1 MNRKI
6 YFRKA
11 NIIDNENAKI
21 IKTESKHDKL
31 EYLKKYQNKS
41 LNISTT

>member
-6 YFRKA
+6 YFRKD
-11 NIIDNENAKI
+11 NIIDDENAKI

-31 EYLKKYQNKS
+31 EYLKKILK
-41 LNISTT
+41 